1 MSDRPTTSIAEPA
14 ACLACGC
21 LCDDIRVEAREG
33 RVVGAEHACPI
44 GLAWFLAP
52 RPGEGHPAASIEG
65 QPATVDEALDRAAE
79 ILAGAKSPVVW
90 GLSGSTIESARLA
103 VALADRLGAVVDVAG
118 DPVATASLAAFRRVG
133 RVSASLGEVKDR
145 ANVVVFWG
153 GDPAATHPRHRERYS
168 VEPRG
173 RFIPEGRAG
182 RFVAVVG
189 GDGSSVGDADLVVP
203 MAPEHEAEA
212 VDYLRAKGRGLAVEP
227 ARWTLP
233 AGTSAALGLLADR
246 LLMARYGALFLG
258 PGVGPAAIEPLD
270 RLVRDLND
278 GRRFVSLDLGSPG
291 NRSGAS
297 SVLCWQAGAPS
308 GVDFGSGSPR
318 HLPGEATLATRL
330 ARGEV
335 DAVLIVSDDPMKHL
349 DVRGLDSLTKVAT
362 IRIAPGATDPSHP
375 STVAFDVARPGIE
388 SGGTVERVDGVML
401 PLRPAISAAL
411 PTDRDILE
419 ALLGKLRSS

>member
-1 MSDRPTTSIAEPA
+1 MSDRPTTSIAESA

-52 RPGEGHPAASIEG
+52 RPGEGHPAATIEG
-65 QPATVDEALDRAAE
+65 QPATVEMALDRAAE
-79 ILAGAKSPVVW
+79 ILRGAKSPLVW
-90 GLSGSTIESARLA
+90 GLSGSTIEAARSA

-118 DPVATASLAAFRRVG
+118 DPVDVARLAAFRRVG
-133 RVSASLGEVKDR
+133 RVSASLGEIKDR
-145 ANVVVFWG
+145 ADVVVFWG
-153 GDPAATHPRHRERYS
+153 GDPDATHPRHRSRYS

-173 RFIPEGRAG
+173 RFLPEGRAA

-189 GDGSSVGDADLVVP
+189 GDRERVGDADLFVP
-203 MAPEHEAEA
+203 MEPEHQAEA
-212 VDYLRAKGRGLAVEP
+212 VDFLRARGRDVAVEP
-227 ARWTLP
+227 ARWALP

-258 PGVGPAAIEPLD
+258 SEVVPAAVEPLA
-270 RLVRDLND
+270 RLVRDLNE

-291 NRSGAS
+291 NRAGAS
-297 SVLCWQAGAPS
+297 SLLCWQAGAPS
-308 GVDFGSGSPR
+308 SVDFSSGVPR
-318 HLPGEATLATRL
+318 HLPGEATLAARL

-335 DAVLIVSDDPMKHL
+335 DLVLLVADDPSTHL
-349 DVRGLDSLTKVAT
+349 DAAALDSLAKVAT
-362 IRIAPGATDPSHP
+362 IRLAPGATGLSDR

-401 PLRPAISAAL
+401 PLRPAISVHL
-411 PTDRDILE
+411 PTDRDLLE
-419 ALLGKLRSS
+419 ALIGRLRGS